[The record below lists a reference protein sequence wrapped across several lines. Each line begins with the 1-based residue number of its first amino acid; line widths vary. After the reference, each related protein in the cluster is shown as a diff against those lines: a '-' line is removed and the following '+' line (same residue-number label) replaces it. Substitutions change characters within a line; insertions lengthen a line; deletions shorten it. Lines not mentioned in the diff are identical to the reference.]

1 MSVLRAPWVLAAVAV
16 SALWYW
22 RGSRRPS
29 LRLVAAPA
37 RRRSFPWRELCFAAG
52 LVAVLAALDSPLER
66 RADEWFWA
74 HMLQHVLL
82 MMVAAP
88 LLVLGAPWMP
98 FWRPLPL
105 ALRRPLA
112 RTFVKSRSLAWLRR
126 GARVAASPLG
136 AWLLFDVD
144 LGLWHVP
151 ALYDLTLKNTGVHYA
166 EHMSFVLLG
175 LLFWSQVFDSPPFH
189 PRLEPLGRAVYV
201 TAGLA
206 ASWLLAVVLALATT
220 PLYPAQTATHG
231 AGLSALADQQ
241 VAAGVMLGPGSIPY
255 TLALFYWLYVWLGP
269 DESNRRRVHSARRST
284 IETGAP

>member
-1 MSVLRAPWVLAAVAV
+1 MNLLRAPSILAAVAV

-29 LRLVAAPA
+29 LRLVQAQV
-37 RRRSFPWRELCFAAG
+37 RRPRLPWRELCFIAG
-52 LVAVLAALDSPLER
+52 LAAVLAALDSPLER
-66 RADEWFWA
+66 LADEWFWA

-82 MMVAAP
+82 MLVAAP

-105 ALRRPLA
+105 SLRRRLA
-112 RTFVKSRSLAWLRR
+112 RAFVKSQSLAWLRR
-126 GARVAASPLG
+126 VARVAAAPLG
-136 AWLLFDVD
+136 AWILFDAD

-151 ALYDLTLKNTGVHYA
+151 ALYDLTLRNSGVHYA
-166 EHMSFVLLG
+166 EHISFLLLG
-175 LLFWSQVFDSPPFH
+175 LLFWSQVLDSPPFH
-189 PRLEPLGRAVYV
+189 SRLEPLGRAVYV

-220 PLYPAQTATHG
+220 PLYPAQTAAHG
-231 AGLSALADQQ
+231 GGLSALSDQQ
-241 VAAGVMLGPGSIPY
+241 LAAGVMLGPGSIPY

-269 DESNRRRVHSARRST
+269 EESNRRRVRSAARST
-284 IETGAP
+284 IETGAR